1 MSKIVSKVPTLPVRA
16 SDSHMG
22 TFGTVLVVFGSAF
35 MLGAAIVCARG
46 AWRGGDLEAQRLSMQ
61 GLCAEDLPLAIAEV
75 LRADR

>member
-16 SDSHMG
+16 SDLHKG
-22 TFGTVLVVFGSAF
+22 TFGTVRVVFRSAF
-35 MLGAAIVCARG
+35 MLGAAILCARG
-46 AWRGGDLEAQRLSMQ
+46 AAGDLEAQRLSMQ

>member
-16 SDSHMG
+16 SDSHKG
-22 TFGTVLVVFGSAF
+22 TFGTVRVVFGSAF
-35 MLGAAIVCARG
+35 MLGAAILCAHG
-46 AWRGGDLEAQRLSMQ
+46 AAGDLVAQRLSMQ

>member
-16 SDSHMG
+16 SDLHKG
-22 TFGTVLVVFGSAF
+22 TFGTVRVVFGSAF
-35 MLGAAIVCARG
+35 MLGAAILCARG
-46 AWRGGDLEAQRLSMQ
+46 AAGDLEAQRLSMQ